1 MTIIEELRAKASRDN
16 RELLD
21 RAADKIEDLD
31 RNLAAAYKRI
41 EEMKKRF
48 TAPETA
54 AQIKMEDSSR
64 GHHHLKILP
73 KYYMD
78 VERGIKSFEIRFN
91 DRGFKVGDILYL
103 EEYCGGEATGRM
115 LMREV
120 CYMIDD
126 PAYCKEGYVVL
137 GLKGV

>member
-1 MTIIEELRAKASRDN
+1 MTIVEELRAKVSRDN

-21 RAADKIEDLD
+21 RAADEIEDLD
-31 RNLAAAYKRI
+31 RNLSAAYKRI
-41 EEMKKRF
+41 EEMEKRS
-48 TAPETA
+48 TAPKTA
-54 AQIKMEDSSR
+54 AQIKKADSSR

-126 PAYCKEGYVVL
+126 PTYCKEGYVVL

>member
-1 MTIIEELRAKASRDN
+1 MTIVEELRAKVSRDN
-16 RELLD
+16 RDLLD
-21 RAADKIEDLD
+21 RAADEIEDLD
-31 RNLAAAYKRI
+31 RNLAAAYKKI
-41 EEMKKRF
+41 EEMEKRF
-48 TAPETA
+48 TAPETE
-54 AQIKMEDSSR
+54 AQIKKEDSSR

-78 VERGIKSFEIRFN
+78 VECGIKSFEIRFN

-126 PAYCKEGYVVL
+126 PAYCKEGFVVL

>member
-1 MTIIEELRAKASRDN
+1 MTIVEELRAKVSRDN

-21 RAADKIEDLD
+21 RAADEIEDLD

-41 EEMKKRF
+41 EELEKRF
-48 TAPETA
+48 AAPKTA
-54 AQIKMEDSSR
+54 AQIKKEDSSR

-78 VERGIKSFEIRFN
+78 VECGIKSFEIRFN